1 MDNLDFFY
9 NQVDVIVGNNKQ
21 LVTLDSN
28 LSLHAQLPANP
39 KKYVLYL
46 KENIEVLSLQYFLQI
61 QWLISQNNYLD
72 VLKHPTWLLF
82 NTDNVLLHPDR
93 NYWSLNLRP
102 TYGFDDS
109 TWRSV
114 S

>member
-21 LVTLDSN
+21 LVMLDSN
-28 LSLHAQLPANP
+28 LSLHAQLPANS

-61 QWLISQNNYLD
+61 QWLINQNAYLD
-72 VLKHPTWLLF
+72 VLKHPTWILF
-82 NTDNVLLHPDR
+82 NTENVRLNADR
-93 NYWSLNLRP
+93 NYWPLNLRP

-109 TWRSV
+109 TWRYIA
-114 S
+114 